1 MKASVK
7 IAAFGLV
14 VMGALFNTGCTT
26 LDNLHAA
33 AAADRAANPEKYTE
47 IPEVQRAQMTANQ
60 DGSAYPQFC
69 TWGCPTSEERIELTR
84 AW

>member
-1 MKASVK
+1 MKSVK

-33 AAADRAANPEKYTE
+33 AAAERQANPEKYTE
-47 IPEVQRAQMTANQ
+47 IPEVRAAQMAYNQ
-60 DGSAYPQFC
+60 NGMAYPAFC
-69 TWGCPTSEERIELTR
+69 TWGCTDDAFPVTR
-84 AW
+84 NH